1 MPQFCD
7 PPNTSKTS
15 TLTNSKTP
23 IFKLHINN
31 WKIKWFLYAGI
42 KMPIFIFIFIFFER
56 ERKPINL
63 NDNISLKKN
72 LNDNKT
78 KI

>member
-31 WKIKWFLYAGI
+31 WKIKWVSVCWHSI
-42 KMPIFIFIFIFFER
+42 IIFIFIFFER

-63 NDNISLKKN
+63 NDNISLKKKKK
-72 LNDNKT
+72 LK
-78 KI
+78 